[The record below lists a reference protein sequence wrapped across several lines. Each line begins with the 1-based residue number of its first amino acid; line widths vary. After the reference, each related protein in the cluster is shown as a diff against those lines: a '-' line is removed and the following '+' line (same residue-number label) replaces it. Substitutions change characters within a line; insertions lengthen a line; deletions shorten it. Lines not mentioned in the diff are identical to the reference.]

1 MLSNW
6 DTAGANRASIDCSRL
21 APHHVRYAKRP
32 SGSWRSYPKPL
43 RTSRSKKRWSYDEG
57 WPKSSTNEGRISWI
71 CGLTTTTSKKSRTSV
86 SGFAIDCIG
95 QSLDSTAAFN
105 LINDIDVAQTEAR
118 IQAYRAENAALIEFN
133 IQREEQSAQA
143 LKEQEEYDRK
153 LREQR
158 TLDIRRE
165 EDEERED
172 REKRERELIDKLE
185 TSTKDASKL
194 VAKSRAEAQKRT
206 AARTA
211 TTFQST
217 SSLLRSR
224 AAQSTVKPDLPHIPL
239 EDNWDDYTDKYEVQ
253 TNYYDPMS
261 EPVRKDKEGIMRAG
275 GYRIEEAW
283 ERALRSAVAGLDL
296 LPLVGF
302 GSEIEPDGDVV
313 MASA

>member
-1 MLSNW
+1 
-6 DTAGANRASIDCSRL
+6 
-21 APHHVRYAKRP
+21 V
-32 SGSWRSYPKPL
+32 
-43 RTSRSKKRWSYDEG
+43 
-57 WPKSSTNEGRISWI
+57 
-71 CGLTTTTSKKSRTSV
+71 
-86 SGFAIDCIG
+86 
-95 QSLDSTAAFN
+95 
-105 LINDIDVAQTEAR
+105 
-118 IQAYRAENAALIEFN
+118 
-133 IQREEQSAQA
+133 QA

-158 TLDIRRE
+158 AIDIRRE

-172 REKRERELIDKLE
+172 REKRERELIDTLE
-185 TSTKDASKL
+185 TSTKDATKL
-194 VAKSRAEAQKRT
+194 VAKARAEAQKRS
-206 AARTA
+206 AARSA

-224 AAQSTVKPDLPHIPL
+224 AAQSTVKPDLPHVPL
-239 EDNWDDYTDKYEVQ
+239 GDNWDDYTDKFVVQ

-296 LPLVGF
+296 QPLVGF
-302 GSEIEPDGDVV
+302 ASEIEPDGDVV